1 MAQEEKKDIFR
12 LVFGVDQ
19 DTVIRTIW
27 GFVLPHIGPKISDIA
42 ERSIAERIPNETI
55 KNILASLAGAGAQ
68 ILEKG
73 GGVWREMFSDVLE
86 NITYGIR
93 GERPGVRAP
102 REIPPERRL
111 PSLETLRA
119 IREDPSIQ
127 NKRIFLESFV
137 SPTLRDKVKEIKDED
152 VDLFID
158 TLIRLQELQQEL
170 RREFRVEVPL
180 RELWSGI
187 SEGFTR
193 LYETLRGKY
202 PEVKEEVR
210 RQIDEG
216 RRGWEEGRRRFRGKG
231 LLPL

>member
-127 NKRIFLESFV
+127 NKRIFLESFF
-137 SPTLRDKVKEIKDED
+137 STPLRDKVKEIKDED

>member
-102 REIPPERRL
+102 REVPPERRL

-137 SPTLRDKVKEIKDED
+137 STPLRDKVKEIKDED

>member
-12 LVFGVDQ
+12 RVFGIDK

-42 ERSIAERIPNETI
+42 ARSIAERVPNETI

-73 GGVWREMFSDVLE
+73 GGVWREMFSDVFE

-93 GERPGVRAP
+93 GERPGARAP
-102 REIPPERRL
+102 REVQPERRL
-111 PSLETLRA
+111 PSIETLRA

-127 NKRIFLESFV
+127 NKRIFLESFA
-137 SPTLRDKVKEIKDED
+137 SPPLRDKVKEIKDED
-152 VDLFID
+152 IDLFID
-158 TLIRLQELQQEL
+158 TLIRLQELQQEI
-170 RREFRVEVPL
+170 RKEFKTEVPL
-180 RELWSGI
+180 RELWSAI
-187 SEGFTR
+187 SQGFNK
-193 LYETLRGKY
+193 LYEALKEKY
-202 PEVKEEVR
+202 PEAKEEIK

-216 RRGWEEGRRRFRGKG
+216 RRGWDEGRRKFRGKG

>member
-137 SPTLRDKVKEIKDED
+137 SPPLRDKVKEIKDED

>member
-137 SPTLRDKVKEIKDED
+137 SPPLRDKVKEIKDED

-170 RREFRVEVPL
+170 RREFRVEMPL

>member
-12 LVFGVDQ
+12 SVFGVDQ

-27 GFVLPHIGPKISDIA
+27 GFVLPYIGPKISEIA

-68 ILEKG
+68 IFEKG

-102 REIPPERRL
+102 REVPPERGL
-111 PSLETLRA
+111 PSLKTLRA
-119 IREDPSIQ
+119 IRQDPSLQ
-127 NKRIFLESFV
+127 NKKIFLESFV
-137 SPTLRDKVKEIKDED
+137 SPPLRDKVKEIKDED

-158 TLIRLQELQQEL
+158 TLIRLQELQQEI

-187 SEGFTR
+187 REGFNK
-193 LYETLRGKY
+193 LYETLKERY
-202 PEVKEEVR
+202 PEAKEEIR
-210 RQIDEG
+210 RQRDEFLRGLKEGWQKG
-216 RRGWEEGRRRFRGKG
+216 RKKG
-231 LLPL
+231 LL

>member
-102 REIPPERRL
+102 REVPPERRL

-137 SPTLRDKVKEIKDED
+137 SPPLRDKVKEIKDED